1 MGAGCKERF
10 DLQFFKWIWEYPKT
24 KRPTIL
30 KKLNQLSKDKDVI
43 ILKSTNE
50 VRLFLEKYDAI
61 NS

>member
-1 MGAGCKERF
+1 MSAGCKERF

-50 VRLFLEKYDAI
+50 VRLFLEKYSAI
-61 NS
+61 NG

>member
-1 MGAGCKERF
+1 KERF

-30 KKLNQLSKDKDVI
+30 KKLNQLRKDKDVI